1 MLIKDIL
8 FLLKEYN
15 ASKTNTTLAGSGGQ
29 KAAGKNYDNIITGK
43 AQPYRETKYETKYAK
58 VFPQLSDLVKKVK
71 SQAIKG
77 DIQITGGALAE
88 LQELL
93 KSYRPRNTKDGSLSL
108 PFGDNVRLKN
118 YANSFYISY
127 NKPESNNITDI
138 KAQDNDITK

>member
-15 ASKTNTTLAGSGGQ
+15 SSKTNTTLAAKGGE
-29 KAAGKNYDNIITGK
+29 KASGKNFDNIITGK
-43 AQPYRETKYETKYAK
+43 AQPYKETEYETKYAK

-71 SQAIKG
+71 SQAVKG
-77 DIQITGGALAE
+77 DIQIIGGALAE

-93 KSYRPRNTKDGSLSL
+93 KSYRPKNTKDGALSL

-118 YANSFYISY
+118 YANNFYISF
-127 NKPESNNITDI
+127 NKPEDNKTIDI